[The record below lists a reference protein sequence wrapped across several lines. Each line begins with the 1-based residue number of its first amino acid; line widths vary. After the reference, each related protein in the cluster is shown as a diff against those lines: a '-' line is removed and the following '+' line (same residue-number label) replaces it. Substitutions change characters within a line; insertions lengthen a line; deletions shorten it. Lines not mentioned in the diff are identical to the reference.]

1 MESRRPRAL
10 IADDHPPMLHAV
22 GRLLSREVDVIA
34 MVTDGQ
40 EAVSEALEHEPDL
53 LVLDIAMPRLSG
65 IAAAAQLKA
74 LGSHARIVFVT
85 NLHDV
90 EFVREALALGA
101 VGFVVKDR
109 IVADL
114 LPAVRRVLAGER
126 FVSPT
131 IDR

>member
-1 MESRRPRAL
+1 MSDPHISQGNLGIVAVPRRPGAGEHHSVTMESRRPRAL

-101 VGFVVKDR
+101 
-109 IVADL
+109 
-114 LPAVRRVLAGER
+114 
-126 FVSPT
+126 
-131 IDR
+131 

>member
-1 MESRRPRAL
+1 
-10 IADDHPPMLHAV
+10 MLHAV